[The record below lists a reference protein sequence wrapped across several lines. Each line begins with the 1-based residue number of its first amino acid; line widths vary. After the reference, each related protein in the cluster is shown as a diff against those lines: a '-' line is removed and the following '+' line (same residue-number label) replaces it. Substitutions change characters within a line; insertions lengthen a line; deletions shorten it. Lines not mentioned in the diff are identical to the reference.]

1 MLAQRGGDPA
11 PKAAGSKE
19 GRGRGVRPAREPKPA
34 PAKAARRLSFHEK
47 HALEQLPER
56 IAALRTT
63 IEDLHRRLD
72 DPTLYARDRQ
82 AFDQASSAL
91 AAAEDELS
99 AAEEKWL
106 ELEILREEV
115 EGRWKRTCI
124 GAPPSWRTFLIDAPQ
139 GESP

>member
-1 MLAQRGGDPA
+1 MLAQRGGDLA
-11 PKAAGSKE
+11 PKAPAARKAE
-19 GRGRGVRPAREPKPA
+19 GVAAPAPAREPKAA
-34 PAKAARRLSFHEK
+34 PPKAARRRLRFHEK

-72 DPTLYARDRQ
+72 DPTFYARDRR

-115 EGRWKRTCI
+115 EGR
-124 GAPPSWRTFLIDAPQ
+124 
-139 GESP
+139 